1 MSVRV
6 AFGRRRRPLLRLPP
20 RPRLRVMAR
29 PSLPRCF
36 QLLIFVSLCGVIALT
51 RVMLVA
57 IASATEPDTWP
68 NGGMLRWEWPA
79 SCNASLASGGHPAAA
94 VGGENYF
101 TLHMFFMVIAFCLLA
116 PLGSI
121 WYYFLED
128 MCRLPHDFV
137 KWTHALVQLGAVV
150 ASVLG
155 FIQIYFSNGGSC
167 DFSQHFLSL
176 HSFIALPLLAAFWAQ
191 WPLAGLFFSNTTLL
205 KPGTA
210 SRKAFL
216 RGHVVVGKGAT
227 LLGLVVVILGIVA
240 FETKR
245 TQWVHPGAPAAFNEV
260 WFNFA
265 RGGTVAFGVCVAIG
279 LIYACAPAPAPPAA
293 QQTAKLTP
301 SPETPSTAEPL
312 LLPPNSTERLSD
324 GVGALAS
331 SSSGPL
337 ASRCHAPTAI
347 PATVEP

>member
-1 MSVRV
+1 
-6 AFGRRRRPLLRLPP
+6 
-20 RPRLRVMAR
+20 MAR
-29 PSLPRCF
+29 PSLPRWF
-36 QLLIFVSLCGVIALT
+36 QLLVFISLCSVIALT

-68 NGGMLRWEWPA
+68 NGGVLQWEWPA
-79 SCNASLASGGHPAAA
+79 SCNATLASGGHPAAA
-94 VGGENYF
+94 VGGENFF

-121 WYYFLED
+121 WYFFLED
-128 MCRLPHDFV
+128 MCRLNHDFV

-176 HSFIALPLLAAFWAQ
+176 HSFIALPLLVAFWAQ

-205 KPGTA
+205 KPGTT

-265 RGGTVAFGVCVAIG
+265 RGGTVAFSACVAIG
-279 LIYACAPAPAPPAA
+279 LVYALAPAPAPPAA
-293 QQTAKLTP
+293 LQTAKLTP
-301 SPETPSTAEPL
+301 SQETVPSTAEPL
-312 LLPPNSTERLSD
+312 LMVLPSSSERHSD
-324 GVGALAS
+324 GLGALPS

-337 ASRCHAPTAI
+337 PSRCHAPAAI
-347 PATVEP
+347 PATMEP